1 MYMYMYPSTWC
12 AVSRYMYTNTQT
24 TTSDQ
29 NATNRTKRIKPLK
42 NAGWLQQPQSMV
54 PNACVRACV
63 QDATR
68 SSLPPENLPSVCL
81 KARPRW
87 HSLVGRL
94 NRPFGILSSQS
105 TTKKSGH
112 AAELNRPADRIAM
125 AAKANFLRV
134 RATCLRLPSK
144 VPPKGETRVVRRALR
159 NLAKKALKS
168 HWICRW
174 RRTDRGKE
182 EERCPLDL
190 LLLTST

>member
-12 AVSRYMYTNTQT
+12 AVSTCIQTHKPLRQIKRNEPNETNQT
-24 TTSDQ
+24 TQ
-29 NATNRTKRIKPLK
+29 KRRLASTTTIYGPER
-42 NAGWLQQPQSMV
+42 
-54 PNACVRACV
+54 VRACV
-63 QDATR
+63 CSRRHEVIPTTRKPGKCVPESKAT
-68 SSLPPENLPSVCL
+68 LAL
-81 KARPRW
+81 A
-87 HSLVGRL
+87 GRL
-94 NRPFGILSSQS
+94 NRPLEYSLLNQRQ
-105 TTKKSGH
+105 KKSGH

-144 VPPKGETRVVRRALR
+144 VPPKGETPVVRRALHIR

-174 RRTDRGKE
+174 RRTDRGNE
-182 EERCPLDL
+182 EERCLLDL